1 MWFNIV
7 VLLAPLSNLYPPPP
21 KKKSILLKFRRRV
34 GGGKQNPQF
43 SKEPMGLN
51 WNLQSVGVGLEGV
64 GGGLSAHRQKNYGK
78 NMWGRGLKV
87 IILWNYTIPYYRK
100 FNSP

>member
-1 MWFNIV
+1 MV
-7 VLLAPLSNLYPPPP
+7 QYCCTSCPPLKPVPPP

-64 GGGLSAHRQKNYGK
+64 GGGACRYIGK
-78 NMWGRGLKV
+78 KIMVKICGVGG
-87 IILWNYTIPYYRK
+87 
-100 FNSP
+100 